1 MKRIL
6 FIMSLLLIIAIKIY
20 SQNSL
25 IFARVG
31 IKDLQIGYN
40 FEPLKKINIPMS
52 IGLSSNFIETK
63 YNDFSV
69 EVWPN
74 FQFQRRNFRFPLGF
88 LTGVK
93 WVKTYDYSYTVFN
106 YGLYSG
112 VSYRFGK
119 NEIGLNAGVKF
130 GKRRYIIESQTSIG
144 NISAYET
151 YKENPLLL
159 MITYSFL
166 IK

>member
-1 MKRIL
+1 MKRIS
-6 FIMSLLLIIAIKIY
+6 IIISILLLFAT
-20 SQNSL
+20 STFAQNSSVFTRAGICGL
-25 IFARVG
+25 QVG
-31 IKDLQIGYN
+31 YSI
-40 FEPLKKINIPMS
+40 EPISKVNVPVS
-52 IGLSSNFIETK
+52 IGMYSNFIEKK

-74 FQFQRRNFRFPLGF
+74 YQFQKNNFRLPVGF

-93 WVKTYDYSYTVFN
+93 WVKTYGYNYTVFN

-112 VSYRFGK
+112 VSYSFGR
-119 NEIGLNAGVKF
+119 NEIGLNAGLKF
-130 GKRRYIIESQTSIG
+130 GERRYIIEKQTSIG

-159 MITYSFL
+159 MITYSFK